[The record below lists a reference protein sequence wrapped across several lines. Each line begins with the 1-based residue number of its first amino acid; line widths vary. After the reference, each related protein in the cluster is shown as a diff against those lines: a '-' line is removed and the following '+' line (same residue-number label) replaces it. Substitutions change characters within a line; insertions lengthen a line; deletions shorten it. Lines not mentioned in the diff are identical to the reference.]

1 MSQHH
6 PSQIQYQLAG
16 FSGHASQGCQQNF
29 QPVWLSS
36 YMPQYSFQ
44 VPFTSNVFDDL
55 SQMFPTTLNTT
66 PSAYNLTPSTSCY
79 RSSLSTQMRDMG
91 HKDEE
96 DDDDDNNNNND
107 DDDDDDNNNNNDDDD
122 DDNGDDHVPQQQH
135 IITREHP
142 RTRGGRGRRPRE
154 QQTQTNPV

>member
-44 VPFTSNVFDDL
+44 VPFTSNVFYDL

-66 PSAYNLTPSTSCY
+66 PSAYNLTPLTSCY
-79 RSSLSTQMRDMG
+79 RSSLSTQMCDMG
-91 HKDEE
+91 HEDEE
-96 DDDDDNNNNND
+96 GDDDNNNNND
-107 DDDDDDNNNNNDDDD
+107 DDDDGDD
-122 DDNGDDHVPQQQH
+122 DDNGGHHVPQQQH
-135 IITREHP
+135 TITHEHP
-142 RTRGGRGRRPRE
+142 RPR
-154 QQTQTNPV
+154 